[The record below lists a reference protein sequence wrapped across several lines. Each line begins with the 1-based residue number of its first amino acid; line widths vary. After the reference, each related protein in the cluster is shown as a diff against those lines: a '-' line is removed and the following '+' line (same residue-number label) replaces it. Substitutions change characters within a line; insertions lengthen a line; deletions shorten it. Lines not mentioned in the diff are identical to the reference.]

1 MKDLTMKN
9 NLLSMTD
16 RELMDVGSFINK
28 EITRRR
34 SDKQKSSWDKVV
46 TAISDYVN
54 EFGFI
59 VIRDGATIAIDD
71 KYDFSTAGE
80 IEYKG

>member
-9 NLLSMTD
+9 NLLSMDD
-16 RELMDVGSFINK
+16 RELMDVGSFINE
-28 EITRRR
+28 EITRRQN
-34 SDKQKSSWDKVV
+34 DKQRTAWSKVV
-46 TAISDYVN
+46 TAMNDYIN

-59 VIRDGATIAIDD
+59 VVRQGITVPIDD